1 MDLNL
6 LVNPFAKLL
15 HSCTW
20 CTSGSGL
27 CGLSSLS
34 RFPVAT
40 EEAPV
45 KVSDSS
51 EGLVAD
57 KRGVNSS
64 VSLSLQGSGMTDHQ
78 RLEGHKTARPDIT
91 ELDHA
96 RSTCHQKYCFS
107 MWEYGYL
114 YEYTSIR
121 TCITRVSFYFHL
133 LFNYY
138 SRLFENL
145 KSKCIKAFFFLFEWW
160 QFVSVFFLLKCTY
173 CYNLWKQ
180 LIKNKWI
187 K

>member
-6 LVNPFAKLL
+6 QISPFAKLL
-15 HSCTW
+15 LSCTW

-34 RFPVAT
+34 LFPVAT

-78 RLEGHKTARPDIT
+78 RLEGHKATRPAIT
-91 ELDHA
+91 ELEHA
-96 RSTCHQKYCFS
+96 RSTCHHKYCFIFFLYC

-114 YEYTSIR
+114 YAYTC
-121 TCITRVSFYFHL
+121 TCSCVTHVFLSTFILIT
-133 LFNYY
+133 
-138 SRLFENL
+138 
-145 KSKCIKAFFFLFEWW
+145 IQGFF
-160 QFVSVFFLLKCTY
+160 
-173 CYNLWKQ
+173 
-180 LIKNKWI
+180 
-187 K
+187 

>member
-6 LVNPFAKLL
+6 HISPFAKQLL
-15 HSCTW
+15 SCTW

-27 CGLSSLS
+27 CGLSSRSL
-34 RFPVAT
+34 FPVAT

-78 RLEGHKTARPDIT
+78 RLEGHKATRPAIT

-96 RSTCHQKYCFS
+96 RSTCHHKYCFIFFIFYVGIWLPFCIY
-107 MWEYGYL
+107 MHTYMC
-114 YEYTSIR
+114 YT
-121 TCITRVSFYFHL
+121 CVSFYVYSNYHSRFY
-133 LFNYY
+133 FNLENA
-138 SRLFENL
+138 SRPLSVCLNDDSICFCFFFFWNSHIVPIFEN
-145 KSKCIKAFFFLFEWW
+145 
-160 QFVSVFFLLKCTY
+160 
-173 CYNLWKQ
+173 NR
-180 LIKNKWI
+180 
-187 K
+187 